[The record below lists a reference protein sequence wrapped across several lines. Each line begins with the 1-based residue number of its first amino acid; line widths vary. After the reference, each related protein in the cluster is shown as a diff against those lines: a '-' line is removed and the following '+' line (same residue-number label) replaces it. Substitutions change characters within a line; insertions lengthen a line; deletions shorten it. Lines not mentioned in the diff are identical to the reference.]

1 MCTHLAKRGT
11 RYYFRRKIPRDLL
24 QFYKGR
30 EVMRSLGTSDR
41 RDAERLAR
49 IVGVELDRE
58 FERLRANHSPNSI
71 RFQDAQHS
79 ASATSSA
86 DADSDCSSARGL
98 HCEGATQRHFSPQ
111 EGIGNRLPEFLSNE
125 GSIGIAGAWT
135 VGHAQQGQSNAK
147 VSLKVKTSFDVLIE
161 KWALGVQ
168 PEQNTISRTRMHVR
182 RFEEMAGVHTVE
194 EVTRQ
199 HAIWF
204 IEHLRQAGQTPQNIN
219 MHLASLI
226 KLLNY
231 AVRLDLMKTNEAS
244 GLTVKA
250 PSSEKARRSFDL
262 PALKCIFSSP
272 VYTAGHQSK
281 GGGGDA
287 SYWLPLLALF
297 TGARLE
303 ELCLLHPDDVVQ
315 VAYHDEGSEASA
327 WIIRITDEG
336 EGQGLKNSG
345 SRRRVPIH
353 PELERLGFVDYAQ
366 QAKVEGRKRIF
377 HKLVPSID
385 GKEGGNF
392 TKWFGRYLRDT
403 CFVADPR
410 MVFHSFRH
418 LFKEVLREVEI
429 PKEINDALTGHKS
442 GDVGDKYGGDA
453 YPIRPLV
460 NAIARYRV
468 PGLALPAPR
477 RSCGPT
483 GEIAASA

>member
-1 MCTHLAKRGT
+1 
-11 RYYFRRKIPRDLL
+11 
-24 QFYKGR
+24 
-30 EVMRSLGTSDR
+30 MRSLGTSDR
-41 RDAERLAR
+41 REAERLAR
-49 IVGVELDRE
+49 LIGVELDRE
-58 FERLRANHSPNSI
+58 YEQLRATHSPNSKKSSDT
-71 RFQDAQHS
+71 QQVAQ
-79 ASATSSA
+79 TTLSSDTA
-86 DADSDCSSARGL
+86 IAVSWTAR
-98 HCEGATQRHFSPQ
+98 Q
-111 EGIGNRLPEFLSNE
+111 
-125 GSIGIAGAWT
+125 
-135 VGHAQQGQSNAK
+135 AQQGQSKAAMA
-147 VSLKVKTSFDVLIE
+147 LKEKTSFDVLID

-168 PEQNTISRTRMHVR
+168 PEQNTISRTQMHAR
-182 RFEEMAGVHTVE
+182 RFEEMARVHVVE

-199 HAIWF
+199 HAIRF
-204 IEHLRQAGQTPQNIN
+204 IERLQQTGQTPQNIN

-231 AVRLDLMKTNEAS
+231 AVRLDLIKANVAS
-244 GLTVKA
+244 GLTVKV

-262 PALKCIFSSP
+262 PALKSIFSSP
-272 VYTAGHQSK
+272 VYTAGHQPK

-303 ELCLLHPDDVVQ
+303 ELCQLHPNDVMQ
-315 VAYHDEGSEASA
+315 VPYHDEGGEASA

-336 EGQGLKNSG
+336 EGQGLKNAG
-345 SRRRVPIH
+345 SRRRVSVH
-353 PELERLGFVDYAQ
+353 PELERLGFIEYAK

-392 TKWFGRYLRDT
+392 TKWFGRYLRET
-403 CFVADPR
+403 CNVMDKR

-429 PKEINDALTGHKS
+429 PKEINDALTGHES

-460 NAIARYRV
+460 NAIKRYRV
-468 PGLALPAPR
+468 PGLTLPASWK
-477 RSCGPT
+477 SCRHT
-483 GEIAASA
+483 GQIVAKIEAGSSFPIQITNTGVTDWRC